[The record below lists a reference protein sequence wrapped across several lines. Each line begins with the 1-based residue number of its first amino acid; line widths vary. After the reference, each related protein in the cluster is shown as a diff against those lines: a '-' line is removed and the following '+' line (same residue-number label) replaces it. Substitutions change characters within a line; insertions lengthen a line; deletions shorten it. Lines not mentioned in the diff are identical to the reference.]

1 MSSIY
6 WFMILFL
13 IVAILVT
20 VFYIYVVRTSED
32 CCYKD
37 DVYAT
42 CVLTPAPASSSTTG
56 GCCANTNV
64 KKCDNNRDFYAMVIC
79 LGVILAIMITV
90 FILFIYLSPREKKTQ
105 VPSAVVATASKAEIA
120 VLPTPQFKPELVVLP
135 PPMKSTTSEDYVRLG
150 SLGCKKRSCRKAPK
164 FKAVVV

>member
-1 MSSIY
+1 MSTIY

-20 VFYIYVVRTSED
+20 VFYIYVVRTTED

-37 DVYAT
+37 DEITKVCY
-42 CVLTPAPASSSTTG
+42 LTPSPASS
-56 GCCANTNV
+56 GCCTPHV
-64 KKCDNNRDFYAMVIC
+64 KNCDNNRDFYAMVIC

-90 FILFIYLSPREKKTQ
+90 FILFIYLSPREKKTTP
-105 VPSAVVATASKAEIA
+105 VSTIVNSEAV
-120 VLPTPQFKPELVVLP
+120 VLPTPQFKPELVSLP
-135 PPMKSTTSEDYVRLG
+135 PPMKSSSEDYVRLG

-164 FKAVVV
+164 FKAVVF